1 MDMSALQNKSGVV
14 PVNAAS
20 PGANPGLASRP
31 VENLVR
37 LLDAKRTGDNGWIAK
52 CPVHNDRKP
61 SLSISEGAD
70 GRALL
75 KCFAGCDTNNIVA
88 VLGLRSND
96 LFVSNEYGHK
106 RRAIRKTRPDP
117 TLVLDWQKC
126 VADCGEENI
135 NGIAKWRGFS
145 PEFVKELRDRG
156 QIGIYRGRVAFP
168 VHGDGGRIVGVHV
181 RLKDGDWYY
190 EPKGLKTAPLV
201 FGELIHGERV
211 QIFESTWDGLDYMDK
226 SGERSG
232 VLITRGAQNGARV
245 CNLIPSGSTLFLW
258 TQNDQAG
265 EKWQKDI
272 CASASCLVKRVKVPP
287 PHKDLNDWS
296 KAGAT
301 PDDLL
306 SAIAN
311 AEIVQEPLSPE
322 KLFNDIKQFL
332 LRYVVFSQPEHAD
345 VISLWIMH
353 TWVVD
358 QADYTPYIYLHSPVM
373 RCGKT
378 QVQKVVEPLVKNPLR
393 TCNVSEAALY
403 REIEESHP
411 TLLWDEIDSIFGN
424 RKTSEAN
431 ENKRALLNA
440 GYERGLKAIRMER
453 GPGGFTKI
461 SFDPFC
467 PKILA
472 GIGRLPDTIVD
483 RSIPI
488 LIHRRLKTQPCQKY
502 RRRDRALAKPI
513 HDTLEAWSKDV
524 DIPASQPQMPDFMS
538 DRQEDIW
545 EPLLAIADAI
555 GGDVPELAREAARVV
570 CDNED
575 EVGYGATQL
584 AAIRKVVGDQNRITS
599 ADLIS
604 ELWEADALPSRLM
617 EDEEPNHKK
626 IGHWLSKFIQSY
638 GGKPARKLR
647 FGEQTFKGYE
657 GAELREIFDRY
668 CPPEQEN
675 L

>member
-1 MDMSALQNKSGVV
+1 MNIA
-14 PVNAAS
+14 
-20 PGANPGLASRP
+20 
-31 VENLVR
+31 
-37 LLDAKRTGDNGWIAK
+37 DAKTVL
-52 CPVHNDRKP
+52 PLP
-61 SLSISEGAD
+61 
-70 GRALL
+70 ALL
-75 KCFAGCDTNNIVA
+75 NRLAVSIPDQDKFNIRCPLHNEQNGKSFSVERKNGTWLFNCFGKCNRGGDEITFLQTYKG
-88 VLGLRSND
+88 
-96 LFVSNEYGHK
+96 VS
-106 RRAIRKTRPDP
+106 RDDAIRLYLEMAGNGATKKARRRQAPVAAP
-117 TLVLDWQKC
+117 DWQKC
-126 VADCGEENI
+126 VTDCGQENI

-156 QIGIYRGRVAFP
+156 QIGIYTGRVAFP

-201 FGELIHGERV
+201 FGELVHGERV

-226 SGERSG
+226 SGERGG
-232 VLITRGAQNGARV
+232 VIITRGAQNGARV

-272 CASASCLVKRVKVPP
+272 CASASCLVKRVKVPQ

-322 KLFNDIKQFL
+322 KMFNDIKRFV

-345 VISLWIMH
+345 AITLWILH
-353 TWVVD
+353 TWVAD
-358 QADYTPYIYLHSPVM
+358 CADYTPYIYLHSPVM

-378 QVQKVVEPLVKNPLR
+378 QVQRVVEPLVKNPLR

-411 TLLWDEIDSIFGN
+411 TLLWDEIDSVFGN
-424 RKTSEAN
+424 RKSSEAN
-431 ENKRALLNA
+431 ENKRALINA

-453 GPGGFTKI
+453 GSGGFVKI

-472 GIGRLPDTIVD
+472 GIGGLPGTIVD

-488 LIHRRLKTQPCQKY
+488 LIHRKLKTQPCRKF
-502 RRRDRALAKPI
+502 RRQDRVAAQPLHNAL
-513 HDTLEAWSKDV
+513 ESWSKDQELLKTLRET
-524 DIPASQPQMPDFMS
+524 QPQMLECLT

-545 EPLLAIADAI
+545 EPLLAVADAI
-555 GGDVPELAREAARVV
+555 GGEVPGLAREAARVL
-570 CDNED
+570 CDNDED
-575 EVGYGATQL
+575 ELGYGATQL
-584 AAIRKVVGDQNRITS
+584 LAIKKVVGDQDRISS
-599 ADLIS
+599 ANLIDG
-604 ELWEADALPSRLM
+604 LWEADALPSRLM
-617 EDEEPNHKK
+617 DDETPNHKK
-626 IGHWLSKFIQSY
+626 IGRWLSKLIKSY

-647 FGEQTFKGYE
+647 FDEKTLMGYE
-657 GAELREIFDRY
+657 ASDLKQIFDRY
-668 CPPEQEN
+668 CPPEQR
-675 L
+675 